1 MPRRRRSHPP
11 KPPAQAKAAA
21 DHAGVPFLLFPQRP
35 AYLARRFQQVC
46 AGLISESLAD
56 EGLTQ
61 FQLAVLSGINGVP
74 GIDQRRLS
82 DALGIVPENISQIV
96 DELEQRGLVERRVNG
111 ADRRARQLFLT
122 QRGKAARRRVLPG
135 NESANARILEPLRP
149 NERELFLDMLR
160 RLIEGNEKYARPGLG
175 RRKRGSRSIRQ

>member
-1 MPRRRRSHPP
+1 M
-11 KPPAQAKAAA
+11 
-21 DHAGVPFLLFPQRP
+21 LL
-35 AYLARRFQQVC
+35 L
-46 AGLISESLAD
+46 L
-56 EGLTQ
+56 
-61 FQLAVLSGINGVP
+61 
-74 GIDQRRLS
+74 
-82 DALGIVPENISQIV
+82 
-96 DELEQRGLVERRVNG
+96 
-111 ADRRARQLFLT
+111 ARQLFLT